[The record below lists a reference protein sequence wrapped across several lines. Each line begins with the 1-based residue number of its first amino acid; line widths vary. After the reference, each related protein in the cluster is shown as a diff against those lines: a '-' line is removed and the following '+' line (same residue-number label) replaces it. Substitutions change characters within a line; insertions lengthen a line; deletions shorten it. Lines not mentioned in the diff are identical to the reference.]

1 VGAVENSGEG
11 VAVAKE
17 VAMYI
22 KSIVPVQTGAI
33 HRFTVTFT
41 DSTQATVT
49 AAELQSYPRFQRAI
63 LAQTGQL
70 FYYTNAEYRGGVS
83 AWRVHVSLRL
93 RESPQPQMA
102 EHARPEKRAQR
113 K

>member
-1 VGAVENSGEG
+1 
-11 VAVAKE
+11 
-17 VAMYI
+17 MQI
-22 KSIVPVQTGAI
+22 KSIAPVRTGTI
-33 HRFTVTFT
+33 HQFRVTFT
-41 DSTQATVT
+41 NSTQVTVT
-49 AAELQSYPRFQRAI
+49 AAELQSYRRFQRAI
-63 LAQTGQL
+63 LEQTGQL